1 MKKYFKILEYE
12 IKSAFS
18 YISNVFYEYIGFL
31 IHIFIFLNLWKYIYS
46 DPASLISGYS
56 LKEMI
61 WYVIITEI
69 LWSALGGRRLVK
81 DISKS
86 IKNGDV
92 VYNLTRPIN
101 YILYNLFSH
110 LGLVLARLIIY
121 FILGIIT
128 GYVFLGSFVNINILK
143 LILVFITMIISTVIS
158 LLTMILIGEISFF
171 IEDANPIYWIYSKI
185 ILIFGTIF
193 PAEIFSKFLQK
204 IIKYSPVYVTTY
216 GPAKLFVHFKY
227 FDFLKLLGFQF
238 IYILIIYFISLII
251 YKKGVRNLNVNGG

>member
-46 DPASLISGYS
+46 DSSSLIQGYS
-56 LKEMI
+56 FTQMI

-69 LWSALGGRRLVK
+69 LWSSLGGRRLVK

-86 IKNGDV
+86 IKSGDV

-110 LGLVLARLIIY
+110 LGLVLTRLILY
-121 FILGIIT
+121 FVLGSIT
-128 GYVFLGSFVNINILK
+128 GYIFLGNFVQINIIS
-143 LILVFITMIISTVIS
+143 LILVFITMILATIIS

-171 IEDANPIYWIYSKI
+171 IEDANPIYWIYSKV

-193 PAEIFSKFLQK
+193 PIELFGKLIQK
-204 IIKYSPVYVTTY
+204 LLKYSPVYVLAY
-216 GPAKLFVHFKY
+216 GPAKLFVHFNY
-227 FDFLKLLGFQF
+227 IDFIKLFGFQ
-238 IYILIIYFISLII
+238 ILYIGIIYFIAIII
-251 YKKGVRNLNVNGG
+251 YKKGVRKLNVNGG

>member
-46 DPASLISGYS
+46 DSSSLIQGYS
-56 LKEMI
+56 FTQMI

-69 LWSALGGRRLVK
+69 LWSSLGGRRLVK

-86 IKNGDV
+86 IKSGDV

-110 LGLVLARLIIY
+110 LGLVLTRLILY
-121 FILGIIT
+121 FVLGSIT
-128 GYVFLGSFVNINILK
+128 GYIFLGNFVQINIIS
-143 LILVFITMIISTVIS
+143 LILVFITMILATIIS

-171 IEDANPIYWIYSKI
+171 IEDANPIYWIYSKV

-193 PAEIFSKFLQK
+193 PIELFGKLIQK
-204 IIKYSPVYVTTY
+204 LLKYSPVYVLAY
-216 GPAKLFVHFKY
+216 GPAKLFVHFNY
-227 FDFLKLLGFQF
+227 IDFIKLFGFQ
-238 IYILIIYFISLII
+238 ILYMGIIYFIAIII
-251 YKKGVRNLNVNGG
+251 YKKGVRKLNVNGG

>member
-46 DPASLISGYS
+46 DPSSLISGYS

-110 LGLVLARLIIY
+110 LGLVLTRLILY
-121 FILGIIT
+121 FTLGLIT
-128 GYVFLGSFVNINILK
+128 GYVF
-143 LILVFITMIISTVIS
+143 
-158 LLTMILIGEISFF
+158 
-171 IEDANPIYWIYSKI
+171 
-185 ILIFGTIF
+185 
-193 PAEIFSKFLQK
+193 
-204 IIKYSPVYVTTY
+204 
-216 GPAKLFVHFKY
+216 
-227 FDFLKLLGFQF
+227 
-238 IYILIIYFISLII
+238 
-251 YKKGVRNLNVNGG
+251 